1 MAMFEIQSDRLRIY
15 SQWRYKN
22 FPLMHFLK
30 LVTMTIWL
38 YSLVITYLPSQMD
51 GVTEKSSQ
59 DKPGKRST
67 CLKYCTLKITNS
79 LKKQKALALQ
89 QYNVTLYIRHDGSLY

>member
-1 MAMFEIQSDRLRIY
+1 
-15 SQWRYKN
+15 
-22 FPLMHFLK
+22 
-30 LVTMTIWL
+30 
-38 YSLVITYLPSQMD
+38 MD

-79 LKKQKALALQ
+79 LKKRKALALQ